1 MLRVDL
7 TWTPTS
13 RLLGELDGRVW
24 VARESVTTLRCT
36 GQYHDA
42 FVAGDHGLPTTGS
55 FAVTSE
61 FGTIYTRAMGSM
73 ELWITRGQGFARP
86 DEPSAKAAATG
97 AIRAVT
103 GPIDGIRRVPLD
115 IERERPAS
123 PAIVPERADD
133 GARVLS
139 IRHGVRGGHPRRQ
152 VTLGLKL
159 APVGRVPSPAR

>member
-1 MLRVDL
+1 MLRVDR

-42 FVAGDHGLPTTGS
+42 FVAGDHGLPNTGS

-115 IERERPAS
+115 IERERPVS
-123 PAIVPERADD
+123 PVIVPDRAD
-133 GARVLS
+133 GEARVLS
-139 IRHGVRGGHPRRQ
+139 IRHGVRGAARAA
-152 VTLGLKL
+152 KS
-159 APVGRVPSPAR
+159 PSV